1 MLQCQFIA
9 GIYGESGRATKHLV
23 SGPILVHIYT
33 SASSMVL
40 VHASV
45 LTPGT

>member
-9 GIYGESGRATKHLV
+9 GIYVESGKAAKHLV
-23 SGPILVHIYT
+23 SGQILVRIYT